1 MIAPVSRIL
10 LRYVA
15 GILIA
20 KGWLDAG
27 FGQQFATDT
36 DVLALVQMGVGFA
49 AAAASEGWYWL
60 ARKFGWTR

>member
-1 MIAPVSRIL
+1 MIAPVSRII

-20 KGWLDAG
+20 KGWLDSG
-27 FGQQFATDT
+27 FGQQLATDP
-36 DVLALVQMGVGFA
+36 DVLSLVQIGVGFA

-60 ARKFGWTR
+60 ARKFGWSR